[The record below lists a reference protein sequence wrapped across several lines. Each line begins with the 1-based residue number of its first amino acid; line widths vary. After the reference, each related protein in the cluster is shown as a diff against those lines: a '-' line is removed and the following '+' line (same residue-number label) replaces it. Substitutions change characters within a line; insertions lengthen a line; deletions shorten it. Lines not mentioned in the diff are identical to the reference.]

1 MFMKYRINFK
11 HLNRKSSKK
20 SINLIFRIIINKLLR
35 KKGWKIVIWNW
46 SKLSSNLTSKR
57 SKNGNSNLLEDY
69 GAQHR
74 TVVHV
79 GKTKRR
85 AAGRRFQSM
94 PGKMQIMLQDFRDFR
109 GADNHEEDKTAKKKE
124 RERIVVGAGRWC
136 LPGRRDIT
144 EQRCTH
150 IVAKLA
156 RYCFMLQ
163 NIAFYL
169 RAAASHVENSLVRG
183 ITCLSCHPS
192 YIEQG

>member
-69 GAQHR
+69 GVQHR

-79 GKTKRR
+79 GKTKRK

-109 GADNHEEDKTAKKKE
+109 GADNHEEDKTAKKKKE
-124 RERIVVGAGRWC
+124 RENSGGCRPMVSARQTRYHGTTVHTHCGQAGSLLFHAAKYRV
-136 LPGRRDIT
+136 LFTRR
-144 EQRCTH
+144 C
-150 IVAKLA
+150 
-156 RYCFMLQ
+156 
-163 NIAFYL
+163 
-169 RAAASHVENSLVRG
+169 
-183 ITCLSCHPS
+183 
-192 YIEQG
+192 

>member
-1 MFMKYRINFK
+1 MLR
-11 HLNRKSSKK
+11 
-20 SINLIFRIIINKLLR
+20 NKR
-35 KKGWKIVIWNW
+35 EWKIVILNW

-57 SKNGNSNLLEDY
+57 SKNENSNLLEDY

-79 GKTKRR
+79 GKTKRE

-94 PGKMQIMLQDFRDFR
+94 LGKMQIMLRDFRDFR
-109 GADNHEEDKTAKKKE
+109 RADNHEEDKTAKKK
-124 RERIVVGAGRWC
+124 RERIVVGTDRWC

>member
-1 MFMKYRINFK
+1 MEHSIEPLFTWARQNEKRQGDDS
-11 HLNRKSSKK
+11 NRCPAKCKSC
-20 SINLIFRIIINKLLR
+20 FRIFAIFVEQTTTR
-35 KKGWKIVIWNW
+35 
-46 SKLSSNLTSKR
+46 
-57 SKNGNSNLLEDY
+57 
-69 GAQHR
+69 
-74 TVVHV
+74 
-79 GKTKRR
+79 KTKRR
-85 AAGRRFQSM
+85 
-94 PGKMQIMLQDFRDFR
+94 
-109 GADNHEEDKTAKKKE
+109 KKKK